1 VSFHIPVCCLV
12 FFCRVDRSF
21 VEKSKWILDM
31 RVYCTNLV
39 MTDEGILT
47 VMETDNKSPGSLPY

>member
-21 VEKSKWILDM
+21 VEKPKWMFDK
-31 RVYCTNLV
+31 RVYFTKLV
-39 MTDEGILT
+39 MEDEGDLT
-47 VMETDNKSPGSLPY
+47 CHGS